1 MTGGVLH
8 TGDGGS
14 SDRRGTSYRRWWEQR
29 QEGYFIPEMA
39 GAVTGGILHTGDGG
53 SGDRRGY
60 FIPEMAGAV
69 TGGVLHTGD
78 GGSGDRRDASYRR
91 WWEQ

>member
-14 SDRRGTSYRRWWEQR
+14 SDRRE
-29 QEGYFIPEMA
+29 YFIPEM
-39 GAVTGGILHTGDGG
+39 V
-53 SGDRRGY
+53 
-60 FIPEMAGAV
+60 GAV

-78 GGSGDRRDASYRR
+78 VCMACSSVQYGRRAYCHTDMA
-91 WWEQ
+91 